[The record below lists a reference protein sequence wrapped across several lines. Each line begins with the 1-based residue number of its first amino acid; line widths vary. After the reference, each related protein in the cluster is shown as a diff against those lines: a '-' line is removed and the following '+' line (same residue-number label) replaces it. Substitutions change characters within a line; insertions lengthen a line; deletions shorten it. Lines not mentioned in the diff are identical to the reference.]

1 MASTVHVSHHGM
13 DDFLSEMPSKNGISP
28 LFALHPFKRGELALT
43 FEGKKRSVLH
53 LWDVVQMPPPKKNN
67 HNFCCREFGIFAC
80 HVQLLT
86 LGFPSGLR
94 SVPRFLPRN
103 HHRTPWR
110 NRLLEEVVPQGAG
123 RYSGDW
129 PTPFERLVSFGAD
142 IVIWLRCFVGWKLKV
157 KISNH

>member
-1 MASTVHVSHHGM
+1 MASTVHMSHLGM

-28 LFALHPFKRGELALT
+28 LFALHPLKRGELALT
-43 FEGKKRSVLH
+43 FEGKNTQFYTFGMLSS
-53 LWDVVQMPPPKKNN
+53 DAPPPKTKKHN
-67 HNFCCREFGIFAC
+67 HNFCCKGVWHLAC

-110 NRLLEEVVPQGAG
+110 HKAGAVTLVTDQPRLK
-123 RYSGDW
+123 
-129 PTPFERLVSFGAD
+129 
-142 IVIWLRCFVGWKLKV
+142 GW
-157 KISNH
+157 